1 VSAEKAEG
9 GTGEL
14 AASAWDCAN
23 RQEGESSFTAK
34 PSEKTG
40 ELRSEPEC
48 GERSKRAQRFS
59 AEPSKQGA
67 VLIVGLGNPGI
78 EYQFTPHNSGF
89 LAIDRLAE
97 QCGVAVTNRRCRSL
111 TATAQIAGRQVIL
124 AKPETYMNL
133 SGLAV
138 EQLLQEFGLTPQG
151 GLIVIYD
158 EIDLPLGTLR
168 VRERGSAGGHNG
180 VKSISG
186 ALETEEWLRIRIGVA
201 PAQEE
206 AAVRARSTRKEY
218 VLAPWRKAQLVILD
232 EVLDRVARAVE
243 TVLTKGPG
251 AAMNE
256 FNGRGPDEAA

>member
-1 VSAEKAEG
+1 MLLENAGEG
-9 GTGEL
+9 GSL
-14 AASAWDCAN
+14 
-23 RQEGESSFTAK
+23 
-34 PSEKTG
+34 
-40 ELRSEPEC
+40 
-48 GERSKRAQRFS
+48 
-59 AEPSKQGA
+59 GA

-111 TATAQIAGRQVIL
+111 TAAARIAGRQVIL

-138 EQLLQEFGLTPQG
+138 EMLLREFGLTPPG

-158 EIDLPLGTLR
+158 EIDLPLGALR
-168 VRERGSAGGHNG
+168 VRERGSSGGHNG

-186 ALETEEWLRIRIGVA
+186 ALGSEEWLRIRIGVA
-201 PAQEE
+201 PAGEE
-206 AAVRARSTRKEY
+206 AAARARSTRKQY
-218 VLAPWRKAQLVILD
+218 VLAPWRKAQLLVLD

-256 FNGRGPDEAA
+256 FNGRGPDDVAQ